1 MLEIIISLPGAQTE
15 ERKMFTCKIAD
26 TVFSVKNKYHYLHA
40 LMADYSSDEVPS
52 YTLSVS
58 ENELAAASAAEGDFP
73 PEVHE
78 SLLIYR
84 KMLSVLADKN
94 AFLMHSSLL
103 SLNGKGY
110 VFTAKS
116 GTGKTTHSLLWKR
129 LFGAEIINGD
139 KPIYKLENGTIYGYG
154 TPFAGKE
161 GFNKNSRVPV
171 KAVCFL
177 FQAKENTIRRLTAH
191 EVILKIFDQV
201 HLPEEREK
209 KERVLALLD
218 KMITDLPFYYLGCNI
233 SDEAAELSHG
243 IMTKGE

>member
-1 MLEIIISLPGAQTE
+1 
-15 ERKMFTCKIAD
+15 MFTCKIAD
-26 TVFSVKNKYHYLHA
+26 TVFSVKNKYPYLYS
-40 LMADYSSDEVPS
+40 LMADYLTDEVS
-52 YTLSVS
+52 SHTLYVP
-58 ENELAAASAAEGDFP
+58 EAELKAACAAEGDFP
-73 PEVHE
+73 PAVHE

-84 KMLSVLADKN
+84 KMLSVLAEEN
-94 AFLMHSSLL
+94 AFLIHSSLL
-103 SLNGKGY
+103 SLNGEGY
-110 VFTAKS
+110 AFTAKS
-116 GTGKTTHSLLWKR
+116 GTGKTTHSLLWQR

-139 KPIYKLENGTIYGYG
+139 KPIYKLENDTIYGYG

-161 GFNKNSRVPV
+161 GFNKNDRVPV

-177 FQAKENTIRRLTAH
+177 FQAKENTIRRLSAH

-233 SDEAAELSHG
+233 SDEAAELSHR
-243 IMTKGE
+243 IMSKGE